1 MAQANILIVEDEAV
15 VAADLADKLERAG
28 YGIIG
33 TASRGEQAIHLAKA
47 SYPDLV
53 LMDIRLAGPVD
64 GIITAECLKA
74 FADVP
79 VVFLTAH
86 SDRQT
91 IKRASVTE
99 PYGYIL
105 KPFDERDLTTQ
116 IEIALYK
123 HQAERR
129 LRDSEAR
136 YRALV
141 ETAIDSIIT
150 VDASGTIRSCNAATE
165 RMFGYR
171 RDDIVGRHV
180 SALIPRPTGNEPG
193 PSPFGFAPGPANVVG
208 VWRELKGR
216 RWDGHVFPVEIAISE
231 ASIGGE
237 ALFTGIVRDVTERK
251 RAEEEIRWRADLLE
265 QAHEAVL
272 VWRMGRGIVYW
283 NQGAVELYGWTREE
297 AAGRP
302 THVLLRSKLPLP
314 MEEFER
320 SLVAAGKWY
329 GEIEQRKKDDTP
341 VIVESR
347 MVSISDDAGG
357 VLVME
362 TNRDVTERHAAH
374 ETLRRFAAELEQRV
388 KERTGELIQSQE
400 RLRALTTE
408 LNLTEQRERKRLA
421 TDLHDHLAQL
431 LVLGRLKLS
440 QAKRM
445 TDVTPDCAA
454 LLAQTTEV
462 LDESLTYTRTLVA
475 DLSPPVLH
483 DFGLAT
489 ALKWLGDHMQRH
501 DLSVVVRW
509 SGNEDLRIPED
520 QTVLLFQSVREL
532 LMNASKHA
540 ESDTATVSVDRDD
553 DSLRVEVRDDGK
565 GFDVTSVDNGPT
577 PMSSKFGL
585 FSVRERM
592 AALGGRFHV
601 ESSPGA
607 GTRVTLTLPLRSGAK
622 RDELSPGLADGD
634 GAIPVRQP
642 AAHPSL
648 GSQSSGAGLTRIRV
662 LLVDDHAVVRQGL
675 RSLLESYAD
684 MEVVGEAGN
693 GLEAVALAEKLK
705 PDVVLMDINMPQMD
719 GVEATGRIKAAR
731 PSTIV
736 IGLSM
741 HMSGHYEQKM
751 NEAGAAGY
759 LSKESVADQLHAM
772 ILACRQSHKNPSRDG
787 EGAGQGRS

>member
-1 MAQANILIVEDEAV
+1 MVQANILIVEDEAV
-15 VAADLADKLERAG
+15 VAADLAYKLERAG

-33 TASRGEQAIHLAKA
+33 PAARGEHAVQLAKA
-47 SYPDLV
+47 GDPDLV

-64 GIITAECLKA
+64 GIVTAECLKA

-86 SDRQT
+86 SDRET

-105 KPFDERDLTTQ
+105 KPFDERDLVTQ

-136 YRALV
+136 YRTLV

-150 VDASGTIRSCNAATE
+150 VDAMGTIRSCNAATE

-171 RDDIVGRHV
+171 RDDLLGRHISTV
-180 SALIPRPTGNEPG
+180 IPRPSDAQTG
-193 PSPFGFAPGPANVVG
+193 PSPFGFVPGPAHVVG

-216 RWDGHVFPVEIAISE
+216 RWDGRLFPVEIAISE
-231 ASIGGE
+231 TNVGGE
-237 ALFTGIVRDVTERK
+237 ALFTGIVRDITERK
-251 RAEEEIRWRADLLE
+251 RAEEEIRWRAGLLE
-265 QAHEAVL
+265 QAHEAVI
-272 VWRMGRGIVYW
+272 VWRIDEGIVYW
-283 NQGAVELYGWTREE
+283 NEGAAELYGYTRDE
-297 AAGRP
+297 ATGRP
-302 THVLLRSKLPLP
+302 THDLLKTGLPVP
-314 MEEFER
+314 REEFESR
-320 SLVAAGKWY
+320 LIAGAKWY
-329 GEIEQRKKDDTP
+329 GEIEQRKKDGTP

-347 MVSISDDAGG
+347 MVPIAEETGR

-362 TNRDVTERHAAH
+362 TNRDITERHLAH
-374 ETLRRFAAELEQRV
+374 QTLRRFAAELEQRV
-388 KERTGELIQSQE
+388 KERTGELTQSQE

-440 QAKRM
+440 QARRM
-445 TDVTPDCAA
+445 PDVNPDCAA
-454 LLAQTTEV
+454 LISQTTDV
-462 LDESLTYTRTLVA
+462 LDESLKYTRTLVA

-483 DFGLAT
+483 DFGLPT

-501 DLSVVVRW
+501 DLSVVVDW
-509 SGNEDLRIPED
+509 SGHEDLQIPEN

-540 ESDTATVSVDRDD
+540 AAETAYVTVRRHDD
-553 DSLRVEVRDDGK
+553 QLAIEVRDDGR
-565 GFDVTSVDNGPT
+565 GFDPATVDLGAS

-592 AALGGRFHV
+592 ATLGGRFHL
-601 ESSPGA
+601 ESSPGH
-607 GTRVTLTLPLRSGAK
+607 GTKACLTLPLTGTRLPMTAD
-622 RDELSPGLADGD
+622 RDSMPD
-634 GAIPVRQP
+634 GALSRSESAP
-642 AAHPSL
+642 AAVGDEPR
-648 GSQSSGAGLTRIRV
+648 GSASDGKRVRV
-662 LLVDDHAVVRQGL
+662 LLVDDHTVVRQGL
-675 RSLLESYAD
+675 RTLLESYAD
-684 MEVVGEAGN
+684 TEVVGEAGN
-693 GLEAVALAEKLK
+693 GVEAVSLTEGLS
-705 PDVVLMDINMPQMD
+705 PDVVIMDVNMPIMD
-719 GVEATGRIKAAR
+719 GVEATARIKTTR

-741 HMSGHYEQKM
+741 HISGHYEQKM
-751 NEAGAAGY
+751 NEAGASAY

-772 ILACRQSHKNPSRDG
+772 IVACRQAAQPG
-787 EGAGQGRS
+787 MAGRPR